1 MTLQRLLSPKGEGR
15 PSCSWAEPAVA
26 PKEGA
31 RRDPSDPRLVP
42 ATKLSPANSDPAK
55 GQSVPRKGCGGAAAQ
70 RSWRAPWHI
79 QMELRISNGYSGFT
93 LPAMTSG
100 SSNMA
105 AGRGAG
111 LQPDQE
117 AFWREIHCTSA
128 QRPWLAGPPSGVTT
142 DLKLQGFPTQTGQAM
157 VQSLH
162 RHQGLPI

>member
-1 MTLQRLLSPKGEGR
+1 MGLL
-15 PSCSWAEPAVA
+15 
-26 PKEGA
+26 
-31 RRDPSDPRLVP
+31 RRGV
-42 ATKLSPANSDPAK
+42 
-55 GQSVPRKGCGGAAAQ
+55 G
-70 RSWRAPWHI
+70 
-79 QMELRISNGYSGFT
+79 ELRGTFRWNSEFQMDILAFT

-117 AFWREIHCTSA
+117 AFWREIHCTNA

-142 DLKLQGFPTQTGQAM
+142 DLKLQGFPTQAGQAI

-162 RHQGLPI
+162 GHQGLPI